1 MTVENQPIE
10 ISYSMTDPDLY
21 EMVMHSKSK
30 LFGMSGRTTVKVFM
44 ALIAVIFAVMAYVMP
59 IVIGIP
65 DDDPGKMP
73 SQIGVHLA
81 GVILVVLYPRYA
93 RWYTR
98 KASAAYQTLPLQM
111 KLVIDDA
118 GIQAQLDGQSGST
131 AWKLIERVVETE
143 SHIFLYLNR
152 LRAYIIPKS
161 AIGDPEIGQRLRQL
175 ISRHVDGT
183 KQLHAD
189 RP

>member
-1 MTVENQPIE
+1 MTVENPAIE

-30 LFGMSGRTTVKVFM
+30 LIGWSGRTTVKVFM
-44 ALIAVIFAVMAYVMP
+44 GLIALAFAMMAFGLPAVVGM
-59 IVIGIP
+59 P
-65 DDDPGKMP
+65 DDDPGKVP
-73 SQIGVHLA
+73 FQLGLLGA
-81 GVILVVLYPRYA
+81 GAILVVLYPRYT

-98 KASAAYQTLPLQM
+98 KASTAYQTLPLQM

-143 SHIFLYLNR
+143 SYVFLYLNR

-161 AIGDPEIGQRLRQL
+161 ALDDVKYERLRAL
-175 ISRHVDGT
+175 IATHVVV
-183 KQLHAD
+183 KA
-189 RP
+189 

>member
-1 MTVENQPIE
+1 MSVENPPIE

-30 LFGMSGRTTVKVFM
+30 LFGWSGRTMVKVFM
-44 ALIAVIFAVMAYVMP
+44 AVIALAFAMMAFGLPTVVGM
-59 IVIGIP
+59 P
-65 DDDPGKMP
+65 DDDPGKVP
-73 SQIGVHLA
+73 FQIGLLGA
-81 GVILVVLYPRYA
+81 GAILVVLYPRYA

-98 KASAAYQTLPLQM
+98 KASTAYQTLPLQM

-143 SHIFLYLNR
+143 SYIFLYLNR

-161 AIGDPEIGQRLRQL
+161 ALGNPVERERLRKL
-175 ISRHVDGT
+175 IAAHVVV
-183 KQLHAD
+183 KA
-189 RP
+189 